1 MARGTPSMTALLGLL
16 AVAGYQNREKI
27 GDLIGK
33 AKEALTQSP
42 PETPA
47 DSANTSGGLLND
59 FDKMFGEKEA
69 GPTLSTG
76 LNDVAEQFRKT
87 GQGNTVDS
95 WIGKSTNQ
103 QLNPASLQQSLGD
116 DMLDE
121 LVAKTGLSKTDL
133 LARLSTSLP
142 EAVDTF
148 TPDGSLPSADQASR
162 YR

>member
-16 AVAGYQNREKI
+16 AVAGFQNRDKI

-33 AKEALTQSP
+33 AKEALTQSSATAKP
-42 PETPA
+42 GGA
-47 DSANTSGGLLND
+47 DSEGGLLND

-76 LNDVAEQFRKT
+76 LNDVAEQFKKT
-87 GQGNTVDS
+87 GQSDTVDS
-95 WIGKSTNQ
+95 WIGKTANQ
-103 QLNPASLQQSLGD
+103 QLNPASLQASLGD

-121 LVAKTGLSKTDL
+121 LVAKTGLSKADL

-142 EAVDTF
+142 QAVDNF
-148 TPDGSLPSADQASR
+148 TPDGQIPSADQASR
-162 YR
+162 FR